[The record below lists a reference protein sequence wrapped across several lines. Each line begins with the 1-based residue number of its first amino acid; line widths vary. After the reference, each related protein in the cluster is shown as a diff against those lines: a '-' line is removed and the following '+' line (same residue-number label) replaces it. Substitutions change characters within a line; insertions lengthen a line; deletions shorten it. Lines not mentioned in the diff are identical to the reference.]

1 MKQSWK
7 RISLLAVSLLFLTAA
22 GYSADTK
29 ATSVTVVGL
38 YSETSDGYVSFRKA
52 GASEWTV
59 AKVGDLIP
67 TTAELKV
74 NVEQDWLEFVATG
87 KPTEVYELLG
97 PGKGELVRKVSEIL
111 KGKPRIVTFPKG
123 SAAKPD
129 PAFKDKLAVTQYL
142 GRQIYRS
149 ESGESRDIKYG
160 DVLAQ
165 GGKVKI
171 IAINNTLTLMNAS
184 GAVTNVIGPLNFTIE
199 QVLSNKS
206 LYKFLNVQK

>member
-1 MKQSWK
+1 MNQSWK
-7 RISLLAVSLLFLTAA
+7 RISLLAVFLMFLTAMT
-22 GYSADTK
+22 YSADTK
-29 ATSVTVVGL
+29 ASSVTVVGL

-67 TTAELKV
+67 ATAEFKA
-74 NVEQDWLEFVATG
+74 NVEQDWLEFVVTG
-87 KPTEVYELLG
+87 KPTEVYELQG
-97 PGKGELVRKVSEIL
+97 PAKGELVKKVAEIL
-111 KGKPRIVTFPKG
+111 KGKPRVVVFPKG
-123 SAAKPD
+123 SSAKPD
-129 PAFKDKLAVTQYL
+129 PAFKDKLVVTQYL

-149 ESGESRDIKYG
+149 ESGESQDIKYG

-165 GGKVKI
+165 SGKVKI

-184 GAVTNVIGPLNFTIE
+184 GAFTTVIGPLNFTIE
-199 QVLSNKS
+199 QVLSNKN

>member
-1 MKQSWK
+1 MNQSWK
-7 RISLLAVSLLFLTAA
+7 RASLVAVSLMFLTAVI
-22 GYSADTK
+22 YSADTK
-29 ATSVTVVGL
+29 ATSITVVGL

-67 TTAELKV
+67 MIAEFKV
-74 NVEQDWLEFVATG
+74 NVEQDWLEFVVTG
-87 KPTEVYELLG
+87 KPTEVYELVG
-97 PGKGELVRKVSEIL
+97 QSKGELVKKVAEIL
-111 KGKPRIVTFPKG
+111 KGKPRVVVFPKG

-129 PAFKDKLAVTQYL
+129 SAFKDKLVVTQYL

-149 ESGESRDIKYG
+149 ESGESQDIKYG
-160 DVLAQ
+160 DALTQ

-199 QVLSNKS
+199 QVLSNKN